1 MNLTEI
7 INKLQNDAK
16 KNKKI
21 IIDAGLFKQDVVFSN
36 LVKYILR
43 REEGNIILDVSSI
56 PDIVNN
62 AVFFNAGLPDN
73 INDSFLFLTGN
84 KVSVKFEEINNTVS
98 LILSIELKSKYA
110 GGIKK
115 WEFGDS
121 FSELKNKLIND
132 LPLSDEILTFKY
144 NDAVQNPDKTLDFI
158 ANYKFEGILSVYK
171 NIIQSLGGNIN
182 VGKLHGK
189 IFPSNNKMECR
200 FEGAASTSEV
210 DLKKLKVKG
219 FNLVVSQMWIEN
231 YYEQLNPYSDKYY
244 PRMEISLKGLTELDG
259 MKEPVDTYLYTIPG
273 NYTPYRIGIIVVPQ
287 EKGENTLFSN
297 LATWMSGNS
306 MDAIQLI
313 KDKPFGD
320 FFDYVGLKHFSF
332 EFDLKSRSFLSLLR
346 LKVGTTKPWKISE
359 HFTVSDITLD
369 WLLFDPLTKPF
380 STVEVSGEL
389 KIIVGDNEL
398 TFFGK
403 IGLPDLNMSMKLH
416 TDQNLTIV
424 QWLNIIIGA
433 FGNKVPLKSYIESS
447 LEGFELRSMGLD
459 YDYRANRGVFTLLSS
474 ILVGDKNIGFEIY
487 LDVNFKNGDYD
498 IKVAFLLDNIRIKGE
513 ITNSKIRGKT
523 IIFCDV
529 DLSDAML
536 GLNYLPSLL
545 GYNTLGIPS
554 GLDLGLNKAGIIY
567 DFSDKSFA
575 LGAHSFNY
583 GSADLVVFKPKD
595 HIENTFFAGFYID
608 KTIDITRLPLIGKI
622 LSSLHKLQIDKMEMF
637 ITSRHLEINEA
648 QKPIDQYVSVLE
660 KELNGTFPVF
670 PLNGMSSS
678 IGISFDINIGGYII
692 PVSAGIG
699 GTANTGIIAN
709 STGMLHPAK
718 GDLSKPI
725 IASPPDQSDGT
736 FWINIQ
742 KSIGFLYFRRLGI
755 KYENG
760 KLWFSL
766 DCSLNAGYLKIDLME
781 GSIGTSLSDFHPE
794 FRILGLGIEFK
805 GPGMDIGGALF
816 KSPSPEPNVDWEY
829 AGGAVIRIMNYSL
842 SAWGSYA
849 NIYTNPEHT
858 ATTPS
863 MFLFA
868 QFNGTLGGAP
878 FFVLTGLSG
887 GFGYNSRL
895 RLPQIKEVHEFPFVT
910 SAFPSKLKN
919 TTVSSYDQ
927 SPAQVLR
934 NLYGL
939 NGGKP
944 WLTHEAGQYWL
955 AFGIAFKS
963 FELITTNALLVA
975 EFGNSLQ
982 LMLIGLSKGRF
993 PTVGHAYAFIELQI
1007 EVGVD
1012 FEKGSAQLSAQLSQ
1026 NSYLIDPHCRITG
1039 MFAAIVWF
1047 DPSPYAGDFVFVSG
1061 RYNPKFQPPDH
1072 YPNPTSLIGISW
1084 TPDNCTTI
1092 TGGSY
1097 FALTPSSIMAGGM
1110 LDIHYNS
1117 GPFSAWLKTWTDL
1130 LMYWH
1135 PFHFDVQIGV
1145 TVGASYH
1152 VGWGFL
1158 SFTVSG
1164 EFGLNL
1170 NLYGPPTGGVF
1181 TVHIWKYQIDV
1192 YIGAAKAKVTALT
1205 WAAFKERLL
1214 PSEQDLLKFIPKE
1227 GIIAKN
1233 DANVKTSTDAMYVR
1247 VSGGHFQLITAVPCS
1262 VLMTDYYTT
1271 LATREKI
1278 HIRPLANHDS
1288 YNFKCN
1294 LTIFDQFGK
1303 KVTNQ
1308 WNIDPHCQNVP
1319 KALWGKYQQ
1328 GIDSG
1333 NDQLV
1338 KNQLVG
1344 YNIETPHK
1352 ESVIIGIYDTKFNN
1366 YLDVVTDDLPLRYV
1380 PPFQADAYTSDAC
1393 VSIIEH
1399 ELSSVN
1405 VKSNRARLFSDLQ
1418 ELIML
1423 NTDNEAMDA
1432 YAKEASAL
1440 LRSSPLLS

>member
-1 MNLTEI
+1 MNLKEI

-16 KNKKI
+16 KDKKI
-21 IIDAGLFKQDVVFSN
+21 ILDAGLFKQGIVFSN

-73 INDSFLFLTGN
+73 IHDSFLFLTGN

-132 LPLSDEILTFKY
+132 LPLFDEILIFKY
-144 NDAVQNPDKTLDFI
+144 NDAVQNPDRTLDFI

-200 FEGAASTSEV
+200 FEGEASTSEV
-210 DLKKLKVKG
+210 DLKKLRVKG
-219 FNLVVSQMWIEN
+219 FSLLISQNWIGSTEV
-231 YYEQLNPYSDKYY
+231 PYPLADRDYSW
-244 PRMEISLKGLTELDG
+244 MEISLKGLTKLDG
-259 MKEPVDTYLYTIPG
+259 MKEPLDTYLYTIPG
-273 NYTPYRIGIIVVPQ
+273 NYTPDRIGIVVAPQ
-287 EKGENTLFSN
+287 EKSEDTSFSN
-297 LATWMSGNS
+297 LAAWMSGNS

-320 FFDYVGLKHFSF
+320 FFDYVGLKLFSF
-332 EFDLKSRSFLSLLR
+332 EFDLNSRSFLSLLR
-346 LKVGTTKPWKISE
+346 LKVGTIKPWTISE
-359 HFTVSDITLD
+359 HFTVSDIALD

-380 STVEVSGEL
+380 STVEISGEL
-389 KIIVGDNEL
+389 KIIADDNEL
-398 TFFGK
+398 TFIGK
-403 IGLPDLNMSMKLH
+403 IGLPDLNMNMKLH

-424 QWLNIIIGA
+424 QWLNIIIKA
-433 FGNKVPLKSYIESS
+433 FGNKVSLESYIENS
-447 LEGFELRSMGLD
+447 LNGFALRSMQLD
-459 YDYRANRGVFTLLSS
+459 YDYRAERGVFTLLSN

-487 LDVNFKNGDYD
+487 LDINFKNGNYD
-498 IKVAFLLDNIRIKGE
+498 ITVAFLLSSTKIKGE
-513 ITNSKIRGKT
+513 ITNSKIYGKT

-529 DLSDAML
+529 ELADSLIDF
-536 GLNYLPSLL
+536 GYLPLIL
-545 GYNTLGIPS
+545 GYNSLDIPP
-554 GLDLGLNKAGIIY
+554 GLDIGLNKAGVIY

-575 LGAHSFNY
+575 LGAHSINY

-670 PLNGMSSS
+670 PVNGMSSS

-742 KSIGFLYFRRLGI
+742 KLIGFLYFRRLGI

-805 GPGMDIGGALF
+805 GPGLDIGGALF

-868 QFNGTLGGAP
+868 QFNGTLGGPP

-919 TTVSSYDQ
+919 TPVSSYDQ